1 MLLSALPSSLS
12 ASAQAASGT
21 GSRTSG
27 TSSSST
33 QALSAEDEAALRK
46 LQARDREVRQ
56 HEQAHLAASGGLATS
71 GARFSYQRGPDG
83 VDYAIGG
90 EVSID
95 TAPGRTPE
103 ETLQRA
109 RQVRAAALAP
119 AQPSGQDL
127 AVAAQAARMALDAQ
141 TELAQGTRDSTPATS
156 ERSTDGQRSAEAA
169 LAMYASTTQNAPSR
183 ITDSYA

>member
-1 MLLSALPSSLS
+1 MSLSALSSSLS
-12 ASAQAASGT
+12 ATAPIAAGAGNRSSLPSA
-21 GSRTSG
+21 
-27 TSSSST
+27 T
-33 QALSAEDEAALRK
+33 QALSAEDEAVLRK

-83 VDYAIGG
+83 VDYAVGG

-119 AQPSGQDL
+119 AQPSGPDL
-127 AVAAQAARMALDAQ
+127 AVAAQATRMALDAQ
-141 TELAQGTRDSTPATS
+141 TELAQDTRGSTPPAREVT
-156 ERSTDGQRSAEAA
+156 TDVQRAADAA
-169 LAMYASTTQNAPSR
+169 LAMYARTTQDAPSR
-183 ITDSYA
+183 VTDSYA

>member
-1 MLLSALPSSLS
+1 MSLSALSSSLS
-12 ASAQAASGT
+12 ATAPIAAGAGNRSSLPSA
-21 GSRTSG
+21 
-27 TSSSST
+27 T
-33 QALSAEDEAALRK
+33 QALSAEDEAVLRK

-56 HEQAHLAASGGLATS
+56 HEQAHPAASGGLATS

-83 VDYAIGG
+83 VDYAVGG

-119 AQPSGQDL
+119 AQPSGPDL
-127 AVAAQAARMALDAQ
+127 AVAAQATRMALDAQ
-141 TELAQGTRDSTPATS
+141 TELARGAGDATAVSSTAPLAG
-156 ERSTDGQRSAEAA
+156 RRVADIA
-169 LAMYASTTQNAPSR
+169 LALYADTARPER
-183 ITDSYA
+183 AAAVADAYA

>member
-1 MLLSALPSSLS
+1 MLLSALSSPLF
-12 ASAQAASGT
+12 ASATAAASSGRRASGT
-21 GSRTSG
+21 SAQT
-27 TSSSST
+27 
-33 QALSAEDEAALRK
+33 LSAEDEAVLRK

-83 VDYAIGG
+83 VDYAVGG

-109 RQVRAAALAP
+109 RQIRAAALAP

-141 TELAQGTRDSTPATS
+141 TELAGSEGNGTSVSATRQRVTDNRIS
-156 ERSTDGQRSAEAA
+156 EVA
-169 LAMYASTTQNAPSR
+169 LALYAGNGSPERGSR
-183 ITDSYA
+183 MTDTYA